1 MAENIDLQNFDW
13 EAYEN
18 GDVTKVGQTKEELTA
33 KYDNTLN
40 AVKQGEVV
48 KGIVKAINKREVI
61 VSVGFKSDGIVP
73 AAEFRYNP
81 DLKVGDEVEVY
92 VVTPEDK
99 NGQLELSHKQA
110 RAAQSWDRVNE
121 ALANEEIVKGFI
133 KCRTKGGMIVALSKK
148 GGAQRCVL
156 FLQTNF
162 AYAFNASLQ
171 INSYL
176 WAIKF

>member
-133 KCRTKGGMIVALSKK
+133 KCRTKGGMIV
-148 GGAQRCVL
+148 
-156 FLQTNF
+156 
-162 AYAFNASLQ
+162 
-171 INSYL
+171 
-176 WAIKF
+176 